1 MKYREIYDVLE
12 KQQIDVPGFRFSDYS
27 GWRSPWQSYM
37 TLQRPLWIVA
47 EDPAS
52 SRRLWITQDGRDLSI
67 TAGKM
72 DRAGTAQLWP
82 LNCAVCLTAMRPN
95 CIKGPVGN
103 APRSVESSKKTEAF

>member
-67 TAGKM
+67 TVGKNGSE
-72 DRAGTAQLWP
+72 RRKLRHSKAHIVP
-82 LNCAVCLTAMRPN
+82 EPH
-95 CIKGPVGN
+95 
-103 APRSVESSKKTEAF
+103 SSGR